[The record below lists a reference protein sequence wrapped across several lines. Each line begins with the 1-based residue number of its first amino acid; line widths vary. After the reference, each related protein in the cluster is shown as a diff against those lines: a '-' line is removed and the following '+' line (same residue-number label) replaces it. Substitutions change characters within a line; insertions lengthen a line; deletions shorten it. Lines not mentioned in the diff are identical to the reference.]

1 MRNEKRGRR
10 LTPEERY
17 RFTIRKQEK
26 MLEEYAAYE
35 IEWAGQLVTLKCP
48 IPDVSNAVRDDNA
61 GDLIHWYKLNDLDI
75 PDDVYRAC
83 AFFINKEFRRK
94 AGSLT
99 LLYEMS
105 MRCYRELPKVTKENA
120 FDVLSYRFKMY
131 AKTLETGGY

>member
-1 MRNEKRGRR
+1 MSNEKRTKR

-26 MLEEYAAYE
+26 MLEEYATHE
-35 IEWAGQLVTLKCP
+35 IEW
-48 IPDVSNAVRDDNA
+48 A

-83 AFFINKEFRRK
+83 AFFINKEFLRK

-99 LLYEMS
+99 LLYPES
-105 MRCYRELPKVTKENA
+105 V
-120 FDVLSYRFKMY
+120 
-131 AKTLETGGY
+131 